1 MRRTPSDNP
10 TECAVIVISTEFIE
24 GEDESVVEMNFTVGR
39 NQDMK
44 ENGINQE
51 FCLHDRLIPRLAV

>member
-1 MRRTPSDNP
+1 MRRTPSDNS
-10 TECAVIVISTEFIE
+10 TECAVIVISAEFVE

-39 NQDMK
+39 NQDME

-51 FCLHDRLIPRLAV
+51 FCLIGSYPG